1 MQITSIK
8 ASKTPNQVWLTFSD
22 HSFIP
27 FFIDDVVKLSLIK
40 NQDIDD
46 SKFQL
51 IKKTALQFK
60 GREFALRQI
69 AISPKTEKIISQKLN
84 LYFKKMILKYKL
96 NLNNLNLNEINQEII
111 DYLKS
116 KKLFNQADFIRYF
129 VKKNSKK
136 SRQQIIYL
144 LSQLGIDKTSLSS
157 IKFNQESD
165 LDKIKSYLS
174 KKNIDPS
181 KLVDFNEKNK
191 IKASLFRRGFNIS
204 DINNVIDDRD
214 KFR

>member
-51 IKKTALQFK
+51 IIKTALQFK

-69 AISPKTEKIISQKLN
+69 AISPKTEKNINQKLN
-84 LYFKKMILKYKL
+84 LYFRKMILKYKL
-96 NLNNLNLNEINQEII
+96 NLNNLNLKEISQEII

-116 KKLFNQADFIRYF
+116 KKFFNQADFVRYF

-136 SRQQIIYL
+136 SHQQIIYML
-144 LSQLGIDKTSLSS
+144 QQLGIDQTSLLS

-165 LDKIKSYLS
+165 LNKIKTLLD
-174 KKNIDPS
+174 KKNLDKS
-181 KLVDFNEKNK
+181 KLSDYNEKNK
-191 IKASLFRRGFNIS
+191 LKSSLFRRGFNIS
-204 DINNVIDDRD
+204 DINTAIDDWLN
-214 KFR
+214 FR

>member
-46 SKFQL
+46 SKLEL
-51 IKKTALQFK
+51 ITKTALQFK

-84 LYFKKMILKYKL
+84 LYFRKMILRYKL
-96 NLNNLNLNEINQEII
+96 NLNNLNLKEISQEII

-116 KKLFNQADFIRYF
+116 KKLFNQADFVRYF

-136 SRQQIIYL
+136 SRQQIIYML
-144 LSQLGIDKTSLSS
+144 QQLGIDQTSLSS
-157 IKFNQESD
+157 IKLSQESD
-165 LDKIKSYLS
+165 LDKIKIILD
-174 KKNIDPS
+174 KKNLDKS
-181 KLVDFNEKNK
+181 KLSDYNEKNK
-191 IKASLFRRGFNIS
+191 LKASLFRRGFNIS
-204 DINNVIDDRD
+204 DINSAIDDWLN
-214 KFR
+214 FR

>member
-22 HSFIP
+22 NSFIP

-40 NQDIDD
+40 NQEIDD
-46 SKFQL
+46 SKLEL
-51 IKKTALQFK
+51 ITKTALQFK

-84 LYFKKMILKYKL
+84 LYFRKMILKYKL
-96 NLNNLNLNEINQEII
+96 NLNNLNLKEISQEII

-116 KKLFNQADFIRYF
+116 KKFFNQADFIRYF

-136 SRQQIIYL
+136 SRQQIVYML
-144 LSQLGIDKTSLSS
+144 QQLGIDQASLLSV
-157 IKFNQESD
+157 KFNQESD
-165 LDKIKSYLS
+165 LDKIKTLLD
-174 KKNIDPS
+174 KKNLDKS
-181 KLVDFNEKNK
+181 KLSDYNEKNK
-191 IKASLFRRGFNIS
+191 LKASLFRRGFNIS
-204 DINNVIDDRD
+204 DINTAIDDWLN
-214 KFR
+214 FR